1 MLARSL
7 PLTYIKTDRR
17 RHKTAEP
24 SMSEEAVLLG
34 AVLREP
40 EADQPRLAYADGLQR
55 AGGASNLAR
64 SQLIRV
70 QIAIERSTD
79 DDPDWPTLSRQ
90 ERELL
95 GQWRPTWE
103 RPFRDL
109 LKPSLLR
116 PGRWLKARLFGQGGV
131 WRFHRGFI
139 EEIDTSGA
147 SFLEEDSILFGH
159 APIRRVVLSNATSL
173 LDALAGD
180 SRLNDLYSLHL
191 VADAE
196 FDEEM
201 EGVRQAASSLGLVV
215 LEMRFPRIQSDAG
228 DLLAQLHGDASDDPA
243 KAEKLMEFR
252 NWGRAS
258 EKERARL
265 RELAGRP
272 HLVQRLTEPEHFS
285 HSELLRLNEW
295 IYLGDRLREA
305 GVWAVV
311 KTFHDLED
319 DEGLCRR
326 LVLFKQERIKD
337 AAFEEL
343 RESPHFHQDVSV

>member
-1 MLARSL
+1 
-7 PLTYIKTDRR
+7 
-17 RHKTAEP
+17 
-24 SMSEEAVLLG
+24 LLG

-40 EADQPRLAYADGLQR
+40 EADEPRLAYAEWLQR
-55 AGGASNLAR
+55 TGGASNLAR
-64 SQLIRV
+64 AELIRV
-70 QIAIERSTD
+70 QIAIERTTD
-79 DDPDWPTLSRQ
+79 DDPDWPKLSRQ

-139 EEIDTSGA
+139 EEIDTSAA
-147 SFLEEDSILFGH
+147 SFLEEDSVLFGH

-173 LDALAGD
+173 LDALVD
-180 SRLNDLYSLHL
+180 SPNLNDLYSLHL
-191 VADAE
+191 IADAE

-201 EGVRQAASSLGLVV
+201 EGLRQAATSLGLVV

-228 DLLAQLHGDASDDPA
+228 DLLAQLRGNGNDEPGKAA
-243 KAEKLMEFR
+243 KLLEFR
-252 NWGRAS
+252 NWERAS
-258 EKERARL
+258 DRERARL
-265 RELAGRP
+265 RELASRP

-285 HSELLRLNEW
+285 HAELLRLNEW

-319 DEGLCRR
+319 DDGLCRR
-326 LVLFKQERIKD
+326 LVLFKQERIKG
-337 AAFEEL
+337 AVFEAL
-343 RESPHFHQDVSV
+343 RDSPHFHQDVSI